1 MGRGAEAPGFEIT
14 HLRGTAPAV
23 PHSDLRKNI
32 SGALRDRELA
42 APDGRTRRPAIQGT
56 DMTRFPL
63 TEAQS
68 GLWYFQKMEPEN
80 PILNTGQF
88 LEIVGPL
95 DVDVFRAAFDRMVE
109 ETEALTLRF
118 AEEAGG
124 PVQYL
129 DPAMRPTLGYADLR
143 SEATPEAA
151 AIAAMRRDTDTPLDL
166 TRDPVAAFTLFR
178 LSDERYFWYERVH
191 HLAIDGYGWVLITN
205 RVAELY
211 SAAINGTNPAP
222 AFPPFEQAVSENAEY
237 LSSERRA
244 ADRAY
249 WHDYLA
255 NLPEPGSMSAGRP
268 VSGHS
273 FRRHSRFLRGPI
285 LDKLRAVAQTAKV
298 TWPDVLTALVSAYCQ
313 RFTGTSEVVVGVPH
327 MGRLGSKAAR
337 VPCTLMNVLPL
348 RVKIDDRQPMP
359 EFLGAVAK
367 DLIKARRHGR
377 YRSEQMRRDFGLIG
391 GARRLFGAM
400 VNVQPFDV
408 APKMAGLDVTLHIL
422 GAGAV
427 DDITFTFRGDANHEL
442 LFETDTN
449 PNLYSE
455 EATRAHGERLEEFLL
470 HALDAATLSEVA
482 TASAAEAQRFLFD
495 LNTTEH
501 PVRDVTLTQLIVE
514 GMRWAPDA
522 PALRFEGETM
532 SYRELDA
539 RTAALAEKLK
549 EMGAGTDKII
559 AVALPRSFEL
569 VIALVAT
576 LRAGAAY
583 LPLDTEHPRDRI
595 ARIMQ
600 SAKPICVLATAETSE
615 LFEGDPVLLT
625 CDWPKIPS
633 GADLAMPA
641 PGDMAYV
648 IYTSGSTGEPK
659 GVVIEHRAIVNR
671 LEWMRTHYG
680 FGSHDRILQKTPA
693 TFDVSVWEFFLPLMC
708 GAALVVAAPGA
719 HRDPAAIAKLIRDE
733 AITTLH
739 FVPSMLSA
747 FLAWPGVAGLKVARV
762 FCSGEELTAD
772 HRDRFH
778 KAIDGEL
785 HNLYGPTEAAVD
797 VSYWPA
803 SKDDRSMPV
812 PIGLP
817 VWNTRLYVLD
827 ANMKPVPA
835 DVVGDL
841 WLGGVQLARGYLGR
855 PDLTEDRF
863 LPDPFRPGE
872 RIYRTGDVARF
883 RQDGAVVFLGRSDH
897 QVKIRGLR
905 IELGEIEAAIMSSGL
920 ARQTGVIA
928 REDRPGDK
936 RIVAYIVPTETYSED
951 AMQRHLAATVPDY
964 MIPAAF
970 VTLDELPVTSNGK
983 LNRAALPAPSFADT
997 GVRQATG
1004 PTETLLARL
1013 FAEVLGLPEPASADA
1028 DFFALG
1034 GDSLLAVNLTLR
1046 IQEAF
1051 GRDPG
1056 LGAIFEHPTLSSL
1069 AALLDADAQSDDGL
1083 GNLIRLSN
1091 ETPDKTP
1098 LFVIHPAGGISW
1110 CYRGLARAIGRPVYG
1125 LQSPALDPA
1134 KSLPESL
1141 DALAASYVEAIRAVQ
1156 AEGPYNLLGWSVGG
1170 IIAHAMATKLREAGD
1185 KVDLLALLD
1194 AYPAECWRAEPEPD
1208 EKAALRALLA
1218 IAGYDPE
1225 GYPELETREDI
1236 LTFLREGDSPIGNLP
1251 AAALDGVVRSVL
1263 DTNRLVRGH
1272 YHGRFDGV
1280 LTHIRAGNDHQGTNL
1295 VSELWNEHAAALRVI
1310 EVPFKHSQLTSPE
1323 ATAMI
1328 VPALKNLLET
1338 ERR

>member
-1 MGRGAEAPGFEIT
+1 MPNPG
-14 HLRGTAPAV
+14 
-23 PHSDLRKNI
+23 
-32 SGALRDRELA
+32 
-42 APDGRTRRPAIQGT
+42 GT

-68 GLWYFQKMEPEN
+68 GLWYFQKLEPEN
-80 PILNTGQF
+80 PILNTGQY
-88 LEIVGPL
+88 LEIVGKL
-95 DVDVFRAAFDRMVE
+95 DVDIFRAAFDQMVG

-118 AEEAGG
+118 AESAEG
-124 PVQYL
+124 PVQFL
-129 DPAMRPTLGYADLR
+129 DPSTRPTLGFVDLR
-143 SEATPEAA
+143 GEVAA
-151 AIAAMRRDTDTPLDL
+151 ESVAHAAMRKDTDTPLDL
-166 TRDPVAAFTLFR
+166 TRDAIAAFTLFQI
-178 LSDERYFWYERVH
+178 SDQRFFWYERVH

-211 SAAINGTNPAP
+211 SATVNGTTPAP
-222 AFPPFEQAVSENAEY
+222 AFPPLEQAITENADY
-237 LSSERRA
+237 LTAERRET
-244 ADRAY
+244 DRAY

-255 NLPEPGSMSAGRP
+255 NLPEPGSMAQGRP
-268 VSGHS
+268 VSAHS
-273 FRRHSRFLRGPI
+273 FRRHTMHLRGEV
-285 LDKLRAVAQTAKV
+285 LNNLRSVAQAAKV

-313 RFTGTSEVVVGVPH
+313 RFTGTAEVVVGVPH

-348 RVKIDDRQPMP
+348 RVAIDDKQPMP
-359 EFLGAVAK
+359 AFLSAVAK

-377 YRSEQMRRDFGLIG
+377 YRSEQMRRDLGLIG

-427 DDITFTFRGDANHEL
+427 DDITFTFRGDANEEL

-455 EATRAHGERLEEFLL
+455 EVTRQHGERLAAFLTN
-470 HALDAATLSEVA
+470 ALKAETLSEVP
-482 TASAAEAQRFLFD
+482 TASTDEAQRFIFD
-495 LNTTEH
+495 LNATDH
-501 PVRDVTLTQLIVE
+501 DVRDVSLTQVIVE
-514 GMRWAPDA
+514 GMRKASDA
-522 PALRFEGETM
+522 PALRFAGETM
-532 SYRELDA
+532 TYRELDA
-539 RTAALAEKLK
+539 RTAALAEKLIAL
-549 EMGAGTDKII
+549 GASADKIV

-595 ARIMQ
+595 ARILT
-600 SAKPICVLATAETSE
+600 SAQPICVLANDETAP
-615 LFEGDPVLLT
+615 LFDGDIPLVLPS
-625 CDWPKIPS
+625 DWPSAPS
-633 GADLAMPA
+633 SQELALPA

-671 LEWMRTHYG
+671 LEWMRTHYD
-680 FGSHDRILQKTPA
+680 FGAHDRILQKTPA

-708 GAALVVAAPGA
+708 GATLVVAAPGA
-719 HRDPAAIAKLIRDE
+719 HRDPAAIAQIIRDE

-747 FLAWPGVAGLKVARV
+747 FLAWPGVDGLKVSRV

-803 SKDDRSMPV
+803 AKDDTSLPV
-812 PIGLP
+812 PIGFP

-835 DVVGDL
+835 EVVGEL

-855 PDLTEDRF
+855 SDLTDDRF

-883 RQDGAVVFLGRSDH
+883 RADGAVVFLGRSDH

-920 ARQTGVIA
+920 ARETGVMA

-936 RIVAYIVPTETYSED
+936 RIVAYIVPSETYCDD
-951 AMQRHLAATVPDY
+951 AIQRHLAATIPDY

-970 VTLDELPVTSNGK
+970 VVIDELPVTSNGK
-983 LNRAALPAPSFADT
+983 LNRAALPAPSFEDT
-997 GVRQATG
+997 GLREASG
-1004 PTETLLARL
+1004 PTEIMLAAL
-1013 FAEVLGLPEPASADA
+1013 FAEVLGLSEPASADA

-1046 IQEAF
+1046 IQEVL
-1051 GRDPG
+1051 GRDAG

-1069 AALLDADAQSDDGL
+1069 ASFLDADATSDDGL
-1083 GNLIRLSN
+1083 GNLIKLSGDN
-1091 ETPDKTP
+1091 ADKSP

-1110 CYRGLARAIGRPVYG
+1110 CYRGLARELDRPVYG
-1125 LQSPALDPA
+1125 LQSPALDPK

-1141 DALAASYVEAIRAVQ
+1141 DKLASAYADAIRTVQ
-1156 AEGPYNLLGWSVGG
+1156 PQGPYNLLGWSVGG
-1170 IIAHAMATKLREAGD
+1170 IIAHAMATKLQAAGD
-1185 KVDLLALLD
+1185 KVGLLALLD
-1194 AYPAECWRAEPEPD
+1194 AYPAECWRAEAEPD
-1208 EKAALRALLA
+1208 ERAALRALLA

-1225 GYPELETREDI
+1225 AHPDLETRDDI
-1236 LTFLREGDSPIGNLP
+1236 LAFLRAGDSPIGNLP
-1251 AAALDGVVRSVL
+1251 TAALDGVVRSVL

-1272 YHGRFDGV
+1272 YHQRFDGKLV
-1280 LTHIRAGNDHQGTNL
+1280 HVRAGNDHHGTNL
-1295 VSELWNEHAAALRVI
+1295 TSDLWSAHAASLRVI
-1310 EVPFKHSQLTSPE
+1310 EVPFKHSQLTSTE
-1323 ATAMI
+1323 ATAQI
-1328 VPALKNLLET
+1328 APQLRDLLDTET
-1338 ERR
+1338 SR